1 MYVCVSNSDKI
12 VLDCIAV
19 HPGEFVSSECKYS
32 YSFDTHVGLICIV
45 FEQSVM
51 TDDCALH
58 AHCRLVRKVV
68 GFNESF

>member
-19 HPGEFVSSECKYS
+19 LSGECVSSDCKYS
-32 YSFDTHVGLICIV
+32 YSFDTQAGLICIV
-45 FEQSVM
+45 FEQSVK

-58 AHCRLVRKVV
+58 ALCRLVQKLV
-68 GFNESF
+68 GINESF